1 MEMILKLIS
10 ENVTILTLFAT
21 WTLAVITMLYTFI
34 NRKMLQLSSQPT
46 VKIEAK
52 DITISPDIKNDT
64 NLSDIENIVD
74 NKERFW
80 VSFNLE
86 ILNIGNNPAQNICID
101 ANVNFKKRKP
111 LDYKELPIHLPTFID
126 FLPPQSGNDIFS
138 EKKVNISFDNFVARE
153 LIKDFF
159 EGRKDWPGS
168 PLLVNDNEMKD
179 LDLWP
184 SPKITVRC
192 LYSDIQGQNYCSE
205 IQLFF
210 HIYKDSDE
218 KKLKIYLLNM
228 GELNFIGIKRVSK
241 RYREKYL
248 KNTRSLRYTA
258 FFGEKHHKN
267 ELILLKAIRNKD
279 ISNHNK

>member
-1 MEMILKLIS
+1 METMLKWMS

-21 WTLAVITMLYTFI
+21 WALAVITIFYTFI

-52 DITISPDIKNDT
+52 DITIFPDIKDDI
-64 NLSDIENIVD
+64 NLSDVENIVD
-74 NKERFW
+74 NKIRYW
-80 VSFNLE
+80 VSLNLK
-86 ILNIGNNPAQNICID
+86 ISNIGNNPAQNICVD

-111 LDYKELPIHLPTFID
+111 LNNKELPIHMPTFID
-126 FLPPQSGNDIFS
+126 FLPPQSDNSNFS
-138 EKKVNISFDNFVARE
+138 EKEVNLSFDNFVARE

-159 EGRKDWPGS
+159 EGRKDPPGS
-168 PLLVNDNEMKD
+168 PFLVNNKEMKD

-184 SPKITVRC
+184 SPKIIVRC
-192 LYSDIQGQNYCSE
+192 LYSDIQGQNYSSE
-205 IQLFF
+205 IRLFF

-228 GELNFIGIKRVSK
+228 NELNFIGIKRVSK

-258 FFGEKHHKN
+258 FDGEKYHKD
-267 ELILLKAIRNKD
+267 ELILLKAVRNKD
-279 ISNHNK
+279 SSNYKK